1 MSTRTTLDMDR
12 SANSISCT
20 DRDFHVVSKLV
31 YDLIGITLHEGK
43 RELVQARL
51 GKRIR
56 SLGMSSFR
64 EYLDF
69 VEKQESQAELV
80 SLLDAISTN
89 LTSFWR
95 ESQHFNDLTERVL
108 PRILANT
115 PRGGPC
121 RIRIWSA
128 GCSTGEEPYGLA
140 MIVANEL
147 GEKTRC
153 DTKVLA
159 TDISTRVLEV
169 ARRGLYTAARVAQVP
184 PALRNRYFDASG
196 KGDERM
202 YQIRDEVRRMVA
214 FGRLNLMDHWPMK
227 GPFDIIFCR
236 NVMIYFDKPTQAK
249 LVKRFYDLLNKD
261 GVLYI
266 GHSESLT
273 GLEHPYRYQAATIY
287 ERA

>member
-1 MSTRTTLDMDR
+1 MNTRTAIEIDR
-12 SANSISCT
+12 PANMIMCT
-20 DRDFHVVSKLV
+20 DRDFHIVSKLV

-51 GKRIR
+51 GKRVR
-56 SLGMSSFR
+56 SLKMGSFR

-69 VEKQESQAELV
+69 VEKQDSQAELV

-95 ESQHFNDLTERVL
+95 ESQHFTDLTERVL
-108 PRILANT
+108 PRILSST
-115 PRGGPC
+115 PRGSQC

-140 MIVANEL
+140 MIIANEL

-153 DTKVLA
+153 DVKVLA
-159 TDISTRVLEV
+159 TDISTRVLEI
-169 ARRGLYTAARVAQVP
+169 ARRGVYPEARMAQVP
-184 PALRNRYFDASG
+184 PALRNRYFEVVG
-196 KGDERM
+196 KGDERV
-202 YQIRDEVRRMVA
+202 YQIRDEVRRMIS
-214 FGRLNLMDHWPMK
+214 FGRLNLMEQWPMK

-236 NVMIYFDKPTQAK
+236 NVMIYFDKPTQGK
-249 LVKRFYDLLNKD
+249 LVKRFYDLLEKN

-273 GLEHPYRYQAATIY
+273 GLEHPYRYKAATIY
-287 ERA
+287 ERP